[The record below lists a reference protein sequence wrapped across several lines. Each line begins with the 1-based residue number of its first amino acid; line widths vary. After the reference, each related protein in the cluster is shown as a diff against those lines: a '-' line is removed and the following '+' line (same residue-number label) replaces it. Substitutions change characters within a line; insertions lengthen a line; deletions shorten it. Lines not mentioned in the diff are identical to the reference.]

1 MGKHTRIAMKRPDLH
16 HNHPKN
22 RSMVEQIE
30 FFEDCIECNETDG
43 CYVRALMDMDEQ
55 EIVKFIYQECKHC
68 GWNQYS

>member
-1 MGKHTRIAMKRPDLH
+1 MMIDQ
-16 HNHPKN
+16 
-22 RSMVEQIE
+22 VEYT
-30 FFEDCIECNETDG
+30 EDCIQCNETDG